1 MKKIFW
7 LIGVFCL
14 LITLLMVVDT
24 YGLFETNAS
33 GDSELSIGKWKIKVN
48 QIDVTFSETITLN
61 NFVYSENQHV
71 DNGYFAPGRSAEF
84 EIVIDTS
91 ESDVS
96 VEYDLEIDDSQIEEY
111 PNIYFSILDMDT
123 NETITDTSFSGVIP
137 LSANNRTKRI
147 KIFINWDNQLQY
159 DESDTSLIGEELS
172 FVIAAN
178 FKQYLGE

>member
-1 MKKIFW
+1 MRRVFW
-7 LIGVFCL
+7 LIGIFCFL
-14 LITLLMVVDT
+14 LTMMIIVDT

-33 GDSELSIGKWKIKVN
+33 ANSELSIGKWKIKVN
-48 QIDVTFSETITLN
+48 ETDVTFSETITLN
-61 NFVYSENQHV
+61 NFVYSQNQHV
-71 DNGYFAPGRSAEF
+71 DDGYFAPGRNAEF

-96 VEYDLEIDDSQIEEY
+96 VEYDLEIDDSQIDDY
-111 PNIYFSILDMDT
+111 PNIYFSVLDMDT
-123 NETITDTSFSGVIP
+123 NETITTTNFSGVIP

-172 FVIAAN
+172 FVISAN
-178 FKQYLGE
+178 FRQYLGD